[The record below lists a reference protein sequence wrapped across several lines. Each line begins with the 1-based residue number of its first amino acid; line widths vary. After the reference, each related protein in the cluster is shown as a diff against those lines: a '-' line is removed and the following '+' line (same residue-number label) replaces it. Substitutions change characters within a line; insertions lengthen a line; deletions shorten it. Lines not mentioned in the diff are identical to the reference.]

1 MKGILTVL
9 IVVVMLIGLCVA
21 QTWIA
26 DESHAQ
32 AKEAPPPSLAHLTK
46 FVGKYPSGYE
56 DDKNGKVVKKNG
68 LLDDKAFRQVLMK
81 SIGKNRFNE
90 FLSDFSV
97 ETPIKQHG
105 QILYVFKC
113 EPHNCN
119 HHNVHMFINLSDN
132 SIESLWHT
140 SGDEPD
146 YWLSSKKQPRS
157 IKKDTHR
164 MDNRGGEWV
173 LKAKDELEILKEFGN
188 H

>member
-1 MKGILTVL
+1 MKSTLRVL
-9 IVVVMLIGLCVA
+9 IAVVMLIGLCVA
-21 QTWIA
+21 QTFIA
-26 DESHAQ
+26 DVSNAQ
-32 AKEAPPPSLAHLTK
+32 SKEAPPPSLAHLTK

-56 DDKNGKVVKKNG
+56 DDKNGKSMKKNG

-81 SIGKNRFNE
+81 SLGKKRFNE
-90 FLSDFSV
+90 FMSDFGV

-105 QILYVFKC
+105 QILYFLTC
-113 EPHNCN
+113 EPHRCN
-119 HHNVHMFINLSDN
+119 QHNIHIFINLSDN

-146 YWLSSKKQPRS
+146 YWLSSNKEPRS

-164 MDNRGGEWV
+164 MDNSGGVWI
-173 LKAKDELEILKEFGN
+173 LKVKDELEILKEFGN